1 MEKLEMQDLKKN
13 IEPILVKIKKRQY
26 KIVLDGKTYNK
37 KFVPFSKIKKKFS
50 KKVQF

>member
-26 KIVLDGKTYNK
+26 KSQQ
-37 KFVPFSKIKKKFS
+37 KFTFE
-50 KKVQF
+50 